1 MLSDAAVISSKRFI
15 EVGCGSGAIC
25 ISLLKHLPL
34 VSTAVISA
42 YILCDFNKLAKL
54 TF

>member
-1 MLSDAAVISSKRFI
+1 MLSDEAVVSSKEFI

-34 VSTAVISA
+34 VSIAVLVH
-42 YILCDFNKLAKL
+42 ILFD
-54 TF
+54 